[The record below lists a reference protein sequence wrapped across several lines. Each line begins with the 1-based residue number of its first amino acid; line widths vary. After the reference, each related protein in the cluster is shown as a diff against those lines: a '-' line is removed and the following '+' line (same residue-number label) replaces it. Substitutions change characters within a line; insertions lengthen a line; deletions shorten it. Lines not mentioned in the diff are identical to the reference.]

1 MADAVSDSMDGNVGE
16 GTRVFLNFSLA
27 LEDGAEVDSNFGGEA
42 VSFAIGDGSLLPGFE
57 RHIIGMQAG
66 ERKLFQVPPED
77 AFGQPNENNVQRV
90 PREGFDEE
98 MELELGLVCS
108 FADASG
114 GELPGMI
121 VGFDDSEVT
130 VDFNHPL
137 AGQTILFDVQIHRLE
152 AVDLH

>member
-1 MADAVSDSMDGNVGE
+1 MTDAVNDAMDGNVDE

-57 RHIIGMQAG
+57 RRIIGMQSG
-66 ERKLFQVPPED
+66 ERKLFQVPPEE

-90 PREGFDEE
+90 PRDGFDESL
-98 MELELGLVCS
+98 ELELGLVCS

-121 VGFDDSEVT
+121 VGFDDTEVT

-137 AGQTILFDVQIHRLE
+137 AGHTILFDVHIHRLE

>member
-1 MADAVSDSMDGNVGE
+1 MSNTPVSDVNLMVGD

-27 LEDGAEVDSNFGGEA
+27 LEDGSEVDSNFGGEA

-57 RHIIGMQAG
+57 ACLTGMQPG

-90 PREGFDEE
+90 PRDGFDEDIA
-98 MELELGLVCS
+98 LELGLVCS

-114 GELPGMI
+114 GELPGM
-121 VGFDDSEVT
+121 VVAFDETDVT

-137 AGQTILFDVQIHRLE
+137 AGHTVLFDVQIHRLE
-152 AVDLH
+152 AVELH

>member
-1 MADAVSDSMDGNVGE
+1 MDVNVGD

-57 RHIIGMQAG
+57 RCIIGMEPG

-77 AFGQPNENNVQRV
+77 AFGQPNESNVQRV
-90 PREGFDEE
+90 PRDGFDDE
-98 MELELGLVCS
+98 MKLELGLVCS

-137 AGQTILFDVQIHRLE
+137 AGHTILFDVHIHRLE
-152 AVDLH
+152 AVELH

>member
-1 MADAVSDSMDGNVGE
+1 MTDAVNDAMDGNVDE

-57 RHIIGMQAG
+57 RRIIGMQSG
-66 ERKLFQVPPED
+66 ERKLFQVPPEE

-90 PREGFDEE
+90 PRDGFDESL
-98 MELELGLVCS
+98 ELELGLVCS

-137 AGQTILFDVQIHRLE
+137 AGHTILFDVQIHRLE

>member
-1 MADAVSDSMDGNVGE
+1 MSDAPREDMNVSVGD

-27 LEDGAEVDSNFGGEA
+27 IEDGAEVDSNFGGEA

-57 RHIIGMQAG
+57 RRLTGMQAG

-90 PREGFDEE
+90 PRKGFDDEF
-98 MELELGLVCS
+98 ELELGLVCS
-108 FADASG
+108 FADAAG
-114 GELPGMI
+114 GELPGMVI
-121 VGFDDSEVT
+121 AFDETEVT

-137 AGQTILFDVQIHRLE
+137 AGHTILFDVQIHRLE
-152 AVDLH
+152 AVELH

>member
-1 MADAVSDSMDGNVGE
+1 MSDAPREDMNVSVGD

-57 RHIIGMQAG
+57 RCLMGMQAG
-66 ERKLFQVPPED
+66 ERKLFQVSPED

-90 PREGFDEE
+90 PRDGFDED

-108 FADASG
+108 FADAAG
-114 GELPGMI
+114 GELPGMVI
-121 VGFDDSEVT
+121 AFNDTEVT

-137 AGQTILFDVQIHRLE
+137 AGHTILFDVHIHRLE
-152 AVDLH
+152 VVELH